1 MRKVSSVVVII
12 SVGLLCIATRCESD
26 KCHKA
31 ITFFNKSSKDVYV
44 YSSGYGNYGVPDSSF
59 FAAFT
64 LGHSVKV
71 KSNEKRTRAIEKR
84 DCLEGWLRETE
95 YRLNVFV
102 LDVEIYET
110 VPRDIIQKN
119 RMVKTIT
126 PTLKEMQR
134 DNWTIYFED

>member
-1 MRKVSSVVVII
+1 MKRI
-12 SVGLLCIATRCESD
+12 SFLIFIFIGGLLCIATQCENE

-31 ITFFNKSSKDVYV
+31 ITFVNKSSKDVYV
-44 YSSGYGNYGVPDSSF
+44 YSSGYGNDGVPDSSF
-59 FAAFT
+59 FVPLI
-64 LGHSVKV
+64 LGSYVKV
-71 KSNEKRTRAIEKR
+71 KSNEKRTRTIEKR

-134 DNWTIYFED
+134 NNWTIYFED